1 MVITM
6 KDYKE
11 VIRSTRKKAGL
22 SQYKL
27 AKMVGITQ
35 SFMNEIESGKKSPSI
50 EVFFRICEALN
61 IRVFPDESHGQT
73 QKTREELHDGIL
85 YPDPKQ

>member
-1 MVITM
+1 MKM
-6 KDYKE
+6 KDYKIVFRNARE
-11 VIRSTRKKAGL
+11 KKGL

-50 EVFFRICEALN
+50 EVFFRICEALD
-61 IRVFPDESHGQT
+61 IKVFP
-73 QKTREELHDGIL
+73 EE
-85 YPDPKQ
+85 

>member
-1 MVITM
+1 M
-6 KDYKE
+6 KDYKII
-11 VIRSTRKKAGL
+11 IRNAREKRGL

-50 EVFFRICEALN
+50 EVFFRICQALD
-61 IRVFPDESHGQT
+61 IKVFP
-73 QKTREELHDGIL
+73 EE
-85 YPDPKQ
+85 

>member
-1 MVITM
+1 M
-6 KDYKE
+6 KDYRE
-11 VIRSTRKKAGL
+11 IIRNKREKLGL

-50 EVFFRICEALN
+50 EVFFRICEALE
-61 IRVFPDESHGQT
+61 IRVFPDE
-73 QKTREELHDGIL
+73 E
-85 YPDPKQ
+85 